1 MTTAEV
7 ARGAYVEAQIR
18 LDVQA
23 RRTPAGMPITAATI
37 RNYARIAWRAARAEL
52 DDPEPDAVRPCPI
65 CRGVEVCN
73 LAKHFGVGWP
83 R

>member
-7 ARGAYVEAQIR
+7 ARVSYVEAQIR

-23 RRTPAGMPITAATI
+23 RRTPAGMPLTAAHI
-37 RNYARIAWRAARAEL
+37 RNGARIAWRAARAEL
-52 DDPEPDAVRPCPI
+52 DDPEPDAAPCNV
-65 CRGVEVCN
+65 CRGAEVCN
-73 LAKHFGVGWP
+73 LAAHFGIGWP